1 MSLDG
6 YIAGPKGEYD
16 WIVHDPDID
25 FGAMFAR
32 FDTFL
37 MGRRTFEL
45 TLTPGAPKHPGMTTV
60 VFSRTLR
67 QKDHPDVTIVGDDW
81 KGPITALK
89 ERPGKDIWLFGGGS
103 LFQSLL
109 DLPCYALLSYSL
121 SIQSQR
127 ARLLEP
133 SNGADRILEPNR
145 TSEHTRH
152 QLAPQFLLRHHP
164 PWRRFARWRP
174 HLQKD
179 GFHNFRKHRSTHH
192 VVTPQPPAFLISGRI
207 SLATSRP
214 RYFSRS

>member
-16 WIVHDPDID
+16 WIVHDPDVD

-67 QKDHPDVTIVGDDW
+67 QKDHPDVTIVDDDW
-81 KGPITALK
+81 KGTLTALK

-103 LFQSLL
+103 LFASLL
-109 DLPCYALLSYSL
+109 AEKLLDTIEVAIVPVLLGGGIPLLP
-121 SIQSQR
+121 
-127 ARLLEP
+127 
-133 SNGADRILEPNR
+133 
-145 TSEHTRH
+145 
-152 QLAPQFLLRHHP
+152 
-164 PWRRFARWRP
+164 
-174 HLQKD
+174 
-179 GFHNFRKHRSTHH
+179 
-192 VVTPQPPAFLISGRI
+192 PPAKGAKLNLTRQKTYQKTGIV
-207 SLATSRP
+207 SLEYAVK
-214 RYFSRS
+214 

>member
-45 TLTPGAPKHPGMTTV
+45 TLRAGAPKHPGMTTV

-67 QKDHPDVTIVGDDW
+67 QKDYLDVTIVADDW
-81 KGPITALK
+81 KGTITALK

-103 LFQSLL
+103 LFRTLL
-109 DLPCYALLSYSL
+109 DAGFVDGVDV
-121 SIQSQR
+121 SIMPVLVGGGVPFLEPPAKL
-127 ARLLEP
+127 ARLK
-133 SNGADRILEPNR
+133 
-145 TSEHTRH
+145 
-152 QLAPQFLLRHHP
+152 LLRHRLYEKSGIISAEYAVVYAP
-164 PWRRFARWRP
+164 PPKATRR
-174 HLQKD
+174 K
-179 GFHNFRKHRSTHH
+179 K
-192 VVTPQPPAFLISGRI
+192 GRG
-207 SLATSRP
+207 
-214 RYFSRS
+214 